1 MGKILIVLLLLILSF
16 TVNAQQEKN
25 MILAATATGMPG
37 HQMGNSTE
45 KLDLKTPR
53 VHFKYGLGMNR
64 FRTLCSSCHGKW
76 GDGTEQGPPLLHSFY
91 KPTHHSDEAFYRAAR
106 EGVRAHHWKFG
117 DMPQVEGATR
127 KDVDKIIPFIRWLQK
142 ENGIY

>member
-1 MGKILIVLLLLILSF
+1 MQKILIVLSLLTLSL
-16 TVNAQQEKN
+16 TTTAQQAPSTE
-25 MILAATATGMPG
+25 MPG

-45 KLDLKTPR
+45 KINLRTPR
-53 VHFKYGLGMNR
+53 VPFKYGLGMNR

-76 GDGTEQGPPLLHSFY
+76 GDGTEQGPPLLHAFY
-91 KPTHHSDEAFYRAAR
+91 KPTHHSDEAFYRAALQ
-106 EGVRAHHWKFG
+106 GVRAHHWTFG

-127 KDVDKIIPFIRWLQK
+127 QDVDKIIPFIRWLQK